1 MEVFWVSA
9 LLFEKENVLFFRK
22 TLSLSSLSLS
32 VYWLFTSADDMG
44 LGKTLTMISLILAK
58 KNKERE
64 EDEKKEDKKLEKW
77 ISKNGYENLF
87 SLFQFIC

>member
-9 LLFEKENVLFFRK
+9 PLLFEKEYVWFFFGQKNFVFISLFICR
-22 TLSLSSLSLS
+22 
-32 VYWLFTSADDMG
+32 FTSADDMG
-44 LGKTLTMISLILAK
+44 LGKTLTMISLILSK

-77 ISKNGYENLF
+77 ISKNGY
-87 SLFQFIC
+87 